1 MLGSGAG
8 AGMSYSVFFLWENS
22 ESTDPVNAHPWLSL
36 SLAPSYL
43 ILASYLSTF
52 DRTSL
57 SAAEPGL
64 QHQPDHCQP
73 GMEPASRHG
82 WPQRCHLQGYMQ
94 ALQLGT
100 WRVCSVWAQCGILPR
115 TVRISGHLCDDP
127 GPARPCQP
135 HFRGGG
141 WAAHRGCLPQLASLL
156 VKQVRTPTLNT
167 YKRWIILTYTW
178 KVTLQWS
185 CVR

>member
-1 MLGSGAG
+1 MPARAHFLSGTCTFFLGSEFYYNWVWVLGSGAG
-8 AGMSYSVFFLWENS
+8 AGMSYSVFFFLWENS

-127 GPARPCQP
+127 GPARPCQL

-141 WAAHRGCLPQLASLL
+141 CQWG
-156 VKQVRTPTLNT
+156 VRPEPHTEAVC
-167 YKRWIILTYTW
+167 R
-178 KVTLQWS
+178 S
-185 CVR
+185 